1 MVAAIARALI
11 DFRAERSRNAMV
23 SPVPPQLGLPSL
35 LYFRPSEGHPLH
47 ADADH
52 LPLGSAFQFIDGL
65 KDTPKPF
72 TQAAGPAAAASLAVL
87 GLDEP
92 ELDIAAMATAR
103 HFSVRAASVY
113 SGTSE
118 TQRNLI
124 AGQLLK

>member
-1 MVAAIARALI
+1 VEPHVRRRLAGLAIELEAFTRLELDALPSGRAQDSGDSRARATPSMMKLI
-11 DFRAERSRNAMV
+11 GSELHQRIAELAM
-23 SPVPPQLGLPSL
+23 
-35 LYFRPSEGHPLH
+35 E
-47 ADADH
+47 
-52 LPLGSAFQFIDGL
+52 
-65 KDTPKPF
+65 
-72 TQAAGPAAAASLAVL
+72 AAGPAAAASLAVL